1 MSIWAIFAF
10 FLIPA
15 LAEDPQPQV
24 SLVLGLLLQHWIG
37 VGLGLAVLAVLATF
51 AVHVWIRR
59 CESQDKEAEQE
70 IYISP
75 RKLRIPRNCW
85 FTEVKTPQ
93 VPTEST
99 PLKSPVGSSSKKMQ
113 SLVQRSIAKATF
125 LSQLHADANQS
136 L

>member
-10 FLIPA
+10 SLIPA

-24 SLVLGLLLQHWIG
+24 SRVLGLIVQHWIG
-37 VGLGLAVLAVLATF
+37 VGLGFAVLVVLAVF
-51 AVHVWIRR
+51 AVQMWTRR
-59 CESQDKEAEQE
+59 CESQDKGMEEG

-85 FTEVKTPQ
+85 FTEVQPPQ

-99 PLKSPVGSSSKKMQ
+99 PLKSSVGSSSKKMQ